1 VVQWLRLSAFTV
13 EGIGLISGSLIRE
26 LRSHRLY
33 GSAKNAPRTK
43 KNVAHTAVFKMDNR
57 QGPILYSTENSAQ
70 CHVAAWMGGEFR
82 GEWLHLY
89 MYIYMYMCMA
99 ESLCCSPETITTLL
113 IGCTPVQNKKF

>member
-1 VVQWLRLSAFTV
+1 MVQWLRLSAFTV

-70 CHVAAWMGGEFR
+70 CHVAAWMGGELA
-82 GEWLHLY
+82 GKQ
-89 MYIYMYMCMA
+89 
-99 ESLCCSPETITTLL
+99 
-113 IGCTPVQNKKF
+113 TPVYVWPRPFDVRLKVSQHC